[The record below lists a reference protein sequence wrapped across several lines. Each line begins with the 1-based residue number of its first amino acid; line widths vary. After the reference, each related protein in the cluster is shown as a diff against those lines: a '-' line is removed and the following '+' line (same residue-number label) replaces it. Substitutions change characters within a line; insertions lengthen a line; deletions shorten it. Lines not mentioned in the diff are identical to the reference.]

1 MSQSLELAVLD
12 DDTVAVELSQ
22 LAESINDEHRG
33 VIDCAKRSLHH
44 ARAAGDKL
52 RNAKKKLGKHGDW
65 ESWLSNSIDFSR
77 RTAQAYMRIARRWG
91 ELEAKADSLNA
102 QGVAFLGIQKAMQLL
117 AKPKAELPSRKTTPG
132 YASALDQD
140 EDSDAFPRPHI
151 EISEESPGVS
161 RIEAVEENGTSYAAK
176 VVAPGV
182 SEVEMTGA
190 ELRAFHT
197 AFVAAVNRI
206 RILVQ
211 DVRRIPGKSELHG
224 SFEVL
229 MSDLESAFNSLKEAF
244 DRE

>member
-1 MSQSLELAVLD
+1 MSQSLELEVLVD
-12 DDTVAVELSQ
+12 DPVAVELSQ

-44 ARAAGDKL
+44 ARTAGDKL
-52 RNAKKKLGKHGDW
+52 RKAKRKLGTHGDW
-65 ESWLSNSIDFSR
+65 ESWLSHNVDFSR

-102 QGVAFLGIQKAMQLL
+102 QGVAFLGIHRAMQLL
-117 AKPKAELPSRKTTPG
+117 AKPKAEAPNKKITPG
-132 YASALDQD
+132 YVSAFDQD

-151 EISEESPGVS
+151 EISEESPGVG
-161 RIEAVEENGTSYAAK
+161 RIEAVEEDGTSYASK
-176 VVAPGV
+176 IVAPGV
-182 SEVEMTGA
+182 SEDEMTEA
-190 ELRAFHT
+190 ELREFHT

-211 DVRRIPGKSELHG
+211 DVRRIPGKSELHD

-229 MSDLESAFNSLKEAF
+229 MDDLESAFKSIKEALT
-244 DRE
+244 RE